1 MNIYEITQEQINL
14 NNMLEESMGELTPEL
29 EEALKINLDNFN
41 AKAEGYV
48 KAIKNYKA
56 EADAIAEEI
65 KALQAKKKVCE
76 NAQQRLK
83 DSLKTAMTVFDT
95 PKVQAGLF
103 KISLTTSEA
112 VNIIDEDA
120 IPQEYKK
127 VKYEVSKTDIK
138 NAIKSGLVV
147 EGAEIK
153 ENTSITIR

>member
-1 MNIYEITQEQINL
+1 MNLYEITVEQQQL
-14 NNMLEESMGELTPEL
+14 NALLEENGGELTPEI

-56 EADAIAEEI
+56 EEDAIAEEI
-65 KALQAKKKVCE
+65 KRLQEKKRVNA
-76 NAQQRLK
+76 NAQARLK
-83 DSLKTAMTVFDT
+83 EALKTAMDTFDT

-103 KISLTTSEA
+103 KVSLTKSEA
-112 VNIIDEDA
+112 VNIINESL
-120 IPQEYKK
+120 IPEEYKK

-147 EGAEIK
+147 EGAEIV
-153 ENTSITIR
+153 ENKSITIR

>member
-1 MNIYEITQEQINL
+1 MNLYEITVEQQQL
-14 NNMLEESMGELTPEL
+14 NALLEENGGELTPEI

-56 EADAIAEEI
+56 EEDAIAEEI
-65 KALQAKKKVCE
+65 KRLQEKKRVNA
-76 NAQQRLK
+76 NAQARLK
-83 DSLKTAMTVFDT
+83 EALKTAMDTFDT

-103 KISLTTSEA
+103 KVSLTKSEA
-112 VNIIDEDA
+112 VNIINEDA

-147 EGAEIK
+147 EGAEIV
-153 ENTSITIR
+153 ENKSITIR